1 MNDDDKLAADEARK
15 LEQHEDVKGEVREQ
29 VHDNIARK
37 AAVARPAESASEDVL
52 AGQMKQNAVREVAE
66 TENAIARAR
75 TVTRVSQVID
85 YVFFLVYAI
94 ITMEIVLEALGAREG
109 AGFKQFVDALAGPL
123 VAPFEGLMADPGR
136 GEFRLMLSYVFAL
149 IAYFLLHMAVKKLL
163 RLFVQQKTTI

>member
-1 MNDDDKLAADEARK
+1 MNDEDKLAADEARK
-15 LEQHEDVKGEVREQ
+15 LEQHENVKGEVREQ
-29 VHDNIARK
+29 VHDDIARK
-37 AAVARPAESASEDVL
+37 AAVTRPAESAQEDAL
-52 AGQMKQNAVREVAE
+52 AAKMKHQAVREVAE
-66 TENAIARAR
+66 TENEIDRAR

-85 YVFFLVYAI
+85 YVFFLIYAI

>member
-29 VHDNIARK
+29 VHDDIARK

-52 AGQMKQNAVREVAE
+52 ARQMKQNAVREVAD
-66 TENAIARAR
+66 TENAIDRAR
-75 TVTRVSQVID
+75 TVTRISQVID
-85 YVFFLVYAI
+85 YVFFLIYAI

-109 AGFKQFVDALAGPL
+109 AGFKQFVDTLAGPL
-123 VAPFEGLMADPGR
+123 VAPFEGLMSDPAM

-149 IAYFLLHMAVKKLL
+149 IAYFLLHLAVKKLL
-163 RLFVQQKTTI
+163 RLFVQQKTAV